1 MMLNELTDYA
11 GQHEIIAE
19 TITQNIVKEIGLLLK
34 ELKEERKRYLQEG
47 QRHQNAYTVSLSQL
61 DKAKRSY
68 EKAFKEADKAHE
80 AYLRADADLNLSRA
94 EVEKAKNFSIMKGQI
109 GDETKTEYAN
119 QLQKT
124 NELQNRHFN
133 ELMPK
138 VFNQLQELE
147 ERRITCLQS
156 FVKQSALIE
165 RQVLPIID
173 RCVEGVIAASES
185 IVPQEDSLLVV
196 ERHKSGN
203 LPPEDF
209 PFEDLSN
216 PTAIPTRP
224 GDESIHSA
232 GKGSNHL
239 NYSNSIKSET
249 LRGTLSVA
257 RFRKRGGLFGMFS
270 SNKVCPSFLLPYHAG
285 QWIILFMTSDVR
297 DHLVLA
303 PLSDS
308 FKVSLLLLFSLCRLL
323 RQRGSILSPVSGF
336 GFV

>member
-1 MMLNELTDYA
+1 MMLNEVTDYA

-19 TITQNIVKEIGLLLK
+19 NITQNIVKEIGLLLK
-34 ELKEERKRYLQEG
+34 ELKEERKRHLHEG

-61 DKAKRSY
+61 DKAKKSY

-156 FVKQSALIE
+156 FIRQSALIE

-173 RCVEGVIAASES
+173 KCVEGVITASDS
-185 IVPQEDSLLVV
+185 IVPRDDSILVI

-216 PTAIPTRP
+216 PSTIPIRP
-224 GDESIHSA
+224 GDESFQS

-257 RFRKRGGLFGMFS
+257 RFRKRGGLFGMFA
-270 SNKVCPSFLLPYHAG
+270 SNKVSSQCSAVLRLLTGTLSCA
-285 QWIILFMTSDVR
+285 LFR
-297 DHLVLA
+297 HI
-303 PLSDS
+303 
-308 FKVSLLLLFSLCRLL
+308 LLLLHA
-323 RQRGSILSPVSGF
+323 
-336 GFV
+336 